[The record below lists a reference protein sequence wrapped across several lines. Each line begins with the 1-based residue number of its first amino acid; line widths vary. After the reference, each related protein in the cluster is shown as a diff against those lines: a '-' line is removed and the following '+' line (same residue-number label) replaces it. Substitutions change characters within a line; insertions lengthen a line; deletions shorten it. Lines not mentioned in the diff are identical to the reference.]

1 MSRRCRCFDGFRSRS
16 KIVAERFSVSDATGQ
31 PTDSLRFRTLPTNQ
45 GTHIRILSACSTTER
60 SWSVHHNAHYAPS
73 SRLRDSDPASG
84 TTITRPRSSAVASH
98 NCLPFSS
105 PLHPS
110 PPSHPPL
117 SRPPPPPT
125 SSSFTQSTRRVTA
138 TDCSLVLQA
147 FLWHLKRPLVTAALP
162 SFAAVKNCPSCPQQ
176 VRQGVCISEILPKE
190 IRRS

>member
-125 SSSFTQSTRRVTA
+125 SSSFTSDT
-138 TDCSLVLQA
+138 SLLVGFLTPIVQA
-147 FLWHLKRPLVTAALP
+147 KYPSGHCNRLLSRPSSVFVAP
-162 SFAAVKNCPSCPQQ
+162 
-176 VRQGVCISEILPKE
+176 
-190 IRRS
+190 